1 MASFSGFKITSFLPL
16 VVGLILAYHVV
27 ILVEAGRDIASRLSE
42 EEDLELERQLNI
54 LNKPPVKTIHTQRG
68 VIYDC
73 IEFHKQPAFDNPLL
87 KNHEIPK
94 IHETAS
100 TRPHKTLVMTQIEEC
115 PKGTV
120 PIRRTTKEDLIRAK
134 YLSSASNTAGDEYRA
149 GMTLQ
154 IEGERFFGVKGVA
167 NIWQPRVNPD
177 QFSGAETA
185 IRAGPVE
192 QMNEIQFGWTVNPQ
206 LYGDN
211 LTAMFAY
218 WTSDGGKST
227 GCYNTLCPG
236 FVQVDPKS
244 TPDMYLVNISVVG
257 GTQYGLHMEI
267 SMDRE
272 TENWWLILEDTTKI
286 GYWPAELFQRLN
298 LGAEYIYWGG
308 RVKSGQDG
316 IPEMASGNLPNR
328 HPDHAGYYS
337 KLQYKNQDDIPGIP
351 DDRVQLTVD
360 CKASYNSLWDN
371 EHTILHYGGPGGGT
385 CA

>member
-1 MASFSGFKITSFLPL
+1 MASFSGLKITSFLPL
-16 VVGLILAYHVV
+16 VVVLVLAYHVV
-27 ILVEAGRDIASRLSE
+27 ILVEGGRDIASRLSE

-73 IEFHKQPAFDNPLL
+73 IEFHNQPAFDNPLL
-87 KNHEIPK
+87 KNHVIPK
-94 IHETAS
+94 IDETAS
-100 TRPHKTLVMTQIEEC
+100 TRPHKTLVMSQIEEC

-134 YLSSASNTAGDEYRA
+134 YLSSTSNAPGDEYRA
-149 GMTLQ
+149 GITLQ
-154 IEGERFFGVKGVA
+154 IEGERFLSQRSCKYMATKSKTPTNLV
-167 NIWQPRVNPD
+167 Q
-177 QFSGAETA
+177 QTA
-185 IRAGPVE
+185 VRAGPTE
-192 QMNEIQFGWTVNPQ
+192 QINEIRFGWIVNPQ
-206 LYGDN
+206 LYGHN

-227 GCYNTLCPG
+227 GCYNTFCLDLCKLI
-236 FVQVDPKS
+236 QNQLLIC
-244 TPDMYLVNISVVG
+244 T
-257 GTQYGLHMEI
+257 
-267 SMDRE
+267 SMIYRNVCVILQDRE

-286 GYWPAELFQRLN
+286 GYWPKDLFQHFY
-298 LGAEYIYWGG
+298 LGAEHIYWGG

-328 HPDHAGYYS
+328 FPDHTGYYS
-337 KLQYKNQDDIPGIP
+337 DLQYKNQDDSPGNP
-351 DDRVQLTVD
+351 DDRVQITVD
-360 CKASYNSLWDN
+360 CKGSYNSLWDN